1 MKDLIERILKLREE
15 ISDLVRSEKVIK
27 SERIKKESVLED
39 LEKLTVN
46 QLDLFE

>member
-27 SERIKKESVLED
+27 AERLKKESVLEE
-39 LEKLTVN
+39 L
-46 QLDLFE
+46 